1 MHTKYLLL
9 AAGLFAVGSLVAPA
23 GATAQDDL
31 TKQLAGVE
39 QRLWKGWAEG
49 DATPLQHHATEGYI
63 SVGDWGM
70 VVGRDAMIELT
81 AAHLCDV
88 KSYELDD
95 WQLHR
100 LSDETAVLTYEAE
113 QDAVCDGTPVA
124 PEVMV
129 SAVYVLEDGEWKAG
143 SYHETPIAEDNED
156 ADDEG
161 EDDEEHEDEDHED
174 DDGR

>member
-49 DATPLQHHATEGYI
+49 DATPLRHHATANYI
-63 SVGDWGM
+63 TIGDWGM
-70 VVGRDAMIELT
+70 MVGRDANIQAT
-81 AAHLCDV
+81 AAHSCDV

-129 SAVYVLEDGEWKAG
+129 SAVYVMEDGEWKAG
-143 SYHETPIAEDNED
+143 SYHETPIAEDDEGGEPDEDD
-156 ADDEG
+156 ADDE
-161 EDDEEHEDEDHED
+161 DDDGTD